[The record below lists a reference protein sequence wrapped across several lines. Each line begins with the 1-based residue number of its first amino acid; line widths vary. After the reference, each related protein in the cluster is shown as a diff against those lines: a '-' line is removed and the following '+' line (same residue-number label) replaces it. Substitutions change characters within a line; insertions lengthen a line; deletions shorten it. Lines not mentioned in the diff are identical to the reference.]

1 MRDSEYN
8 ANEHMANRVLRSAAA
23 VMAHEVAVRHEGLR
37 TARRQAAGAE
47 AIGMLSG
54 LLKMDALPGIYR
66 AQAQRLIA
74 EWER

>member
-1 MRDSEYN
+1 MRESEYN
-8 ANEHMANRVLRSAAA
+8 AYEALRGAAA
-23 VMAHEVAVRHEGLR
+23 VRDHDAAVRHEM
-37 TARRQAAGAE
+37 ARDYRRRVAGAE

-66 AQAQRLIA
+66 AQAQRLLE